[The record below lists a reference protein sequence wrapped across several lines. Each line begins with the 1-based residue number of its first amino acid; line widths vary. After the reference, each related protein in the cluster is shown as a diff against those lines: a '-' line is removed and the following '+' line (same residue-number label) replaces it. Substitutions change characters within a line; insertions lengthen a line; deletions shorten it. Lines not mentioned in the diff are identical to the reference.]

1 MTRRPQFTR
10 SSTEQGLLTGLSNSG
25 SHPRSPDG
33 ETLARPPRMAVEWG
47 SSSVGL
53 HSRSRRG
60 RTPLCGLMCLT
71 DSTGFLFSPLPVLAD
86 TSHGFIWRLL
96 LPSPAPTDTLMSP
109 SLRPLSDLSP
119 PCSGVGDT
127 GVDHIV
133 VLGRGASFSGC
144 AVHEVYEQCK

>member
-1 MTRRPQFTR
+1 M
-10 SSTEQGLLTGLSNSG
+10 
-25 SHPRSPDG
+25 
-33 ETLARPPRMAVEWG
+33 EWG
-47 SSSVGL
+47 SSSVGAAL
-53 HSRSRRG
+53 QKPE
-60 RTPLCGLMCLT
+60 RTHAPLGIDVSNRLNGLSL
-71 DSTGFLFSPLPVLAD
+71 LPLPVLAD
-86 TSHGFIWRLL
+86 TSNRFIWRLL
-96 LPSPAPTDTLMSP
+96 LPFPAPTDTLMSL